1 MQDKINDWDWEHE
14 FQILE
19 EEASLQMTDYI
30 FKYIIGYSSMLIE
43 KREIERTDHP
53 LRFKARYIFK

>member
-1 MQDKINDWDWEHE
+1 MTDKINEWDWEHE

-19 EEASLQMTDYI
+19 EEVPLQMSDYI
-30 FKYIIGYSSMLIE
+30 FKYVIGFGSMLIE
-43 KREIERTDHP
+43 KREITRTDHP